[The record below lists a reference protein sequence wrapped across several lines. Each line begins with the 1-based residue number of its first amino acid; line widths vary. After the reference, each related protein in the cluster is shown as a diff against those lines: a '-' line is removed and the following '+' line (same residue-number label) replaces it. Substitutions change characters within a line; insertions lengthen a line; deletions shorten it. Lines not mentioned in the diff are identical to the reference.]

1 VSKAN
6 QGSIIV
12 IDTIQIT
19 EEQIVNQAKQGD
31 RGAFGELVNRYY
43 DSVIRVVYRLC
54 GDMQLAQDA
63 AQEAFIRAWVKLPEY
78 QPRAPFKNWLFRIA
92 VNVALDVLRKSPEE
106 SIAEEDQFV
115 LEAQKTPNPETAYL
129 EKEQADIMQTAI
141 RSLPEAAR
149 TVLVLREYSQLT
161 YDEIANVLDI
171 PIGTVMSRLNYARNR
186 LRELLKISWSK
197 GV

>member
-1 VSKAN
+1 M
-6 QGSIIV
+6 

-19 EEQIVNQAKQGD
+19 EEQIVNQALQGD
-31 RGAFGELVNRYY
+31 RGAFGELVNRNY

-78 QPRAPFKNWLFRIA
+78 QPRAPFRNWLYRIA
-92 VNVALDVLRKSPEE
+92 VNVALDVLRKCPEE
-106 SIAEEDQFV
+106 SIAEEDEFIF
-115 LEAQKTPNPETAYL
+115 EAQGMPNPEAVYL
-129 EKEQADIMQTAI
+129 EKEQADMMQTAI

-161 YDEIANVLDI
+161 YEEIANVLDI

-186 LRELLKISWSK
+186 LRELLRISWSK